1 MSVDELK
8 RLAESYGVE
17 LSYYED
23 NGRFH
28 EASPE
33 ALLGVLRVLGSPCTS
48 VADAGAVL
56 RERRLN
62 WWRQPLEP
70 VQVAWDGQGG
80 EALLRLPARDVA
92 GSLNCRLE
100 FENGESRF

>member
-1 MSVDELK
+1 MSVDQLNQ
-8 RLAESYGVE
+8 LAESYGVG

-28 EASPE
+28 EATPE
-33 ALLGVLRVLGSPCTS
+33 ALLAVLAVLGSPVRRVEEAG
-48 VADAGAVL
+48 VAL
-56 RERRLN
+56 RERRIAAWHRL
-62 WWRQPLEP
+62 LEP

-80 EALLRLPARDVA
+80 EAVLRLPARDVA

-100 FENGESRF
+100 F